1 MACAGWQK
9 DGEGEVGDRTAGFEP
24 VIVTSSM
31 LPKYEKHILRTFSGN
46 TNS

>member
-24 VIVTSSM
+24 TVTSSM
-31 LPKYEKHILRTFSGN
+31 LPKYEKLILRTFSGN

>member
-9 DGEGEVGDRTAGFEP
+9 YGGGEVGDRTAGFEP
-24 VIVTSSM
+24 ITVTSSM
-31 LPKYEKHILRTFSGN
+31 LPKYKKHILRTFSRN